1 MRDWVSLPRS
11 KEPVEVASD
20 LTLSPAEMFFQMWLL
35 EAQGLLSFRV
45 MHEGGMQT
53 SFADVRTTGDGKRK
67 LYLAAQDA
75 PGQV

>member
-1 MRDWVSLPRS
+1 
-11 KEPVEVASD
+11 
-20 LTLSPAEMFFQMWLL
+20 MFFQMWLL